1 VHLFEE
7 KLFTM
12 VNDLPDRIYTPVW
25 LVMQLGALGAA
36 PATGA
41 AAWIAGN
48 RQLAFRLVAAGS
60 ATWAL
65 SKVVKRLVGRAR
77 PASLLPATHVRGSQ
91 ATGPGYLSGHAGVA
105 VALGVAA
112 APHVDRSRRVLIAG
126 LIPAVALAR
135 VYVGA
140 HLPLDIVGGAALG
153 LGVEATSAL
162 YQQTL
167 YQQTIADPR
176 RARLSPNDN
185 GPRTTHRQ
193 PPQPR
198 SQQSVI
204 ATEA

>member
-1 VHLFEE
+1 VTKLSTPMARLAAGIAGLVVTTALVHKDHVDPVEE
-7 KLFTM
+7 KVFTM

-41 AAWIAGN
+41 AAWVAGN

-65 SKVVKRLVGRAR
+65 SKVVKRLAGRPR
-77 PASLLPATHVRGSQ
+77 PASLLPATHVRGSE
-91 ATGPGYLSGHAGVA
+91 AAGLGYLSGHAGVA

-112 APHVDRSRRVLIAG
+112 APHVGRSGRVLIAG

-153 LGVEATSAL
+153 LGVEAASAL

-167 YQQTIADPR
+167 YRQ
-176 RARLSPNDN
+176 
-185 GPRTTHRQ
+185 THR
-193 PPQPR
+193 
-198 SQQSVI
+198 
-204 ATEA
+204 